1 MKLFSNSAVSI
12 FFIRS
17 YLDFFAF
24 SVNCHCGINKLKF
37 FCCTFDC
44 IIWQFSGIRPHQHH
58 VLSSTQNEQVNT
70 RGTIWFYQIFSFI
83 SSFYWFY
90 FICMWGKHHKP
101 KFSTQSKGDGSPEW
115 SFLKFAFFN
124 FLFKR
129 RNYVSF
135 NLNIVVRCDCIWSLQ
150 KMHIQEISLILWRKS
165 TIQVHYKIKIMC
177 LRYELIEVIQ
187 PISTICQV

>member
-24 SVNCHCGINKLKF
+24 SVNCHCGINKLQIC
-37 FCCTFDC
+37 CCTFYC
-44 IIWQFSGIRPHQHH
+44 IIWQFSRIRPHQHH

-70 RGTIWFYQIFSFI
+70 RVTIWFYQISSFI

-90 FICMWGKHHKP
+90 FIWMWGKHHKP
-101 KFSTQSKGDGSPEW
+101 KFSTQSKGEGSPEW
-115 SFLKFAFFN
+115 SFLKFAFFYY
-124 FLFKR
+124 LFKR
-129 RNYVSF
+129 KNYVSF

-150 KMHIQEISLILWRKS
+150 
-165 TIQVHYKIKIMC
+165 
-177 LRYELIEVIQ
+177 
-187 PISTICQV
+187 